1 MILIIPKKYQ
11 ENIPVSIKSKFK
23 KSREN
28 WKQKAITRGKDLLYQ
43 RKENHRIKKERDRYK
58 KQARQAYRQLE
69 KERLKKAPAVCD
81 KEKLLYISLSLFLD
95 ARIGFRAVSRVIAV
109 LADYLGVKKAPC
121 PQTIINWV
129 TRLSLARIQNC
140 AGLPG
145 SQISGNRFSNGLIF
159 MIDISIGLGV
169 GKILAVLALDAKHH
183 EFNESAPGLKNVT
196 CIAVSVAAS
205 WTGETIADFLQK
217 VIAATGR
224 PAAYLKDGGTDLA
237 KAVRLLVER
246 GLTGISIDDISHAVA
261 NILKHEY
268 QKHPMFETFISACS
282 SCSKNLKQTILAC
295 LTPPKVSTK
304 ARFMNLHRL
313 VHWAGQLLK
322 HSPQGRASKGSIL
335 SRLRSAIGQI
345 PECKPFIKRF
355 LRDANPLLESQKI
368 LKNNGLS
375 YVSYRQCL
383 KLVKAIPP
391 RSRVRTNF
399 MNWMKE
405 QITVAESLGLEH
417 TGMPISSDN
426 IESLFAVSK
435 QHGCAEVK
443 DANRIALRIP
453 AMCGELTRKEV
464 QMVLSISVKEQQ
476 KIEVSLPSLARQ
488 RREILP
494 TPGCLDK
501 IIDEEKKNLELLP
514 GSKNRLKNLI
524 KYNIT
529 DGYNELS
536 GPLIDLQKTSP
547 LLPRSNIANAL
558 A

>member
-1 MILIIPKKYQ
+1 M
-11 ENIPVSIKSKFK
+11 SIKSKLK

-28 WKQKAITRGKDLLYQ
+28 WKEKAITRGKALLYQ
-43 RKENHRIKKERDRYK
+43 RKENHRVKKERDRYK
-58 KQARQAYRQLE
+58 KQARKAYKQLE
-69 KERLKKAPAVCD
+69 KERLKKALTVCD
-81 KEKLLYISLSLFLD
+81 KEKLIYISLSLFLD

-109 LADYLGVKKAPC
+109 LADYLGVKKAPS

-129 TRLSLARIQNC
+129 TRLSIARIKNC
-140 AGLPG
+140 SGLSG

-183 EFNESAPGLKNVT
+183 AFNQSAPGLKNVT

-217 VIAATGR
+217 VIAVTAR

-237 KAVRLLVER
+237 KAVRLLAER
-246 GLTGISIDDISHAVA
+246 GLAGVSIDDISHAVA

-268 QKHPMFETFISACS
+268 QEHPMFEIFISACG
-282 SCSKNLKQTILAC
+282 SCSKKLKQTILAC
-295 LTPPKVSTK
+295 LAPPKVSTK

-313 VHWAGQLLK
+313 VQWAGQLLK
-322 HSPQGRASKGSIL
+322 HSPKGRASKGSIL
-335 SRLRSAIGQI
+335 SKLRLAIGQI
-345 PECKPFIKRF
+345 TECKTFINRF

-375 YVSYRQCL
+375 YDSYRQCL
-383 KLVKAIPP
+383 KLIEAIPP
-391 RSRVRTNF
+391 RSSVRTDF
-399 MNWMKE
+399 INWMKE
-405 QITVAESLGLEH
+405 QITIAKSLGLEH

-453 AMCGELTRKEV
+453 AICGELTRKEA
-464 QMVLSISVKEQQ
+464 QMVLGISVKEQQ
-476 KIEVSLPSLARQ
+476 KIEVSLPSLTRQ
-488 RREILP
+488 RRKILP

-501 IIDEEKKNLELLP
+501 IIEDEKKKNLELLP
-514 GSKNRLKNLI
+514 GSKKRSKKPLKA
-524 KYNIT
+524 NIT
-529 DGYNELS
+529 NS
-536 GPLIDLQKTSP
+536 NNKPAGPLVE
-547 LLPRSNIANAL
+547 LPKRSSMLPKSNIFNASV
-558 A
+558 